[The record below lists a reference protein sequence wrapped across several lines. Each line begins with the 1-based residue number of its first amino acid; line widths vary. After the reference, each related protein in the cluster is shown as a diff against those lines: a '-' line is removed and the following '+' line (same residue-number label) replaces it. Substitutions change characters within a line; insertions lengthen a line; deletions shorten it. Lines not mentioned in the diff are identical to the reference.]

1 VLIPFVCP
9 NAYPFEEDWVAALND
24 AISNVIADATV
35 MPLDQMSAAQKAEVE
50 LAIVANP
57 NPADLTQLPNLKWVH
72 SVWAGVERLLA
83 DLQHSD
89 IEIVRLVDPAL
100 ADTMAEAVLAWTLYL
115 HRQMPLYR
123 QQQERQQWL
132 EHDYTPASQK
142 RVSLLGL
149 GELGQ
154 ASVKRLAL
162 AGFQVAGWSQSR
174 KAFSGVTCYAGD
186 ELPDMLENTDILV
199 ILLPLTR
206 STRLLVDQGLLKALP
221 KGASLINFA
230 RGPIIDE
237 TALKNALDAKTVDHA
252 VLDVFD
258 QEPLPK
264 EAWQWT
270 HPSVT
275 VLPHISAPT
284 SRNSAA
290 KIVADNIARYRAT
303 GVLPP
308 IVDKQRGY

>member
-1 VLIPFVCP
+1 M
-9 NAYPFEEDWVAALND
+9 AALND
-24 AISNVIADATV
+24 AISDVIADAIV
-35 MPLDQMSAAQKAEVE
+35 IPLDQMSASQKAEVE

-100 ADTMAEAVLAWTLYL
+100 ADSMAEAVLAWTLYL

-132 EHDYTPASQK
+132 EHDYIPASEK

-154 ASVKRLAL
+154 ASAKRLAL

-174 KAFSGVTCYAGD
+174 KTLSGVTCYAGD
-186 ELPDMLENTDILV
+186 ELPAMLANTDILV
-199 ILLPLTR
+199 ILLPLTP
-206 STRLLVDQGLLKALP
+206 STRSLVDETLLKALP
-221 KGASLINFA
+221 EGASLINFA
-230 RGPIIDE
+230 RGPIIDDA
-237 TALKNALDAKTVDHA
+237 ALKNALDTKTIDHA

-290 KIVADNIARYRAT
+290 KIVADNIARYQTT
-303 GVLPP
+303 GELPP
-308 IVDKQRGY
+308 TVDKQRGY